1 VPPAKSFPKGRGRF
15 FLPPFFPA
23 PTLSFKEKK
32 MSQKIVFVEQ
42 NSKKKFLAELSSIPV
57 CENCGGLS
65 IKSGF
70 SYSPYQWKLE
80 LEEKLLKIYCTNC
93 RTLLLEIPLKQME
106 S

>member
-1 VPPAKSFPKGRGRF
+1 
-15 FLPPFFPA
+15 
-23 PTLSFKEKK
+23 